1 MRGREERNRKETR
14 NGADSG
20 KGRRRTRRGVE
31 EKFMGE

>member
-20 KGRRRTRRGVE
+20 KGRRGREDKGCDGI
-31 EKFMGE
+31 K